1 MKFVIALILTLALI
15 VPMTA
20 QTTSVQNIGTSAA
33 KSFVPVMEYDP
44 ARDASL
50 DIAAA
55 LAEADST
62 GRNIMVEVGG
72 KWCKWCGYLD
82 KFFEQNQN
90 LREFRD
96 QNYVMVKVNF
106 SPENENKKTLSQYPE
121 IGGYPHIFIL
131 GKGGKVLQSQDT
143 SKLEEGRG
151 YSASAMATFLQEWAP
166 KK

>member
-1 MKFVIALILTLALI
+1 MKFVIALILTIALVI
-15 VPMTA
+15 PMTA
-20 QTTSVQNIGTSAA
+20 QTAAVQGVSTNTS
-33 KSFVPVMEYDP
+33 KSFVPVTEYDP

-55 LAEADST
+55 IAEADRT
-62 GRNIMVEVGG
+62 GRNVMVEVGG

-82 KFFEQNQN
+82 KFFEQNSS

-106 SPENENKKTLSQYPE
+106 SPENENKKTLSQYPA
-121 IGGYPHIFIL
+121 IAGYPHIFIL
-131 GKGGKVLQSQDT
+131 GTGGKMLQSQDT

-151 YSASAMATFLQEWAP
+151 YSTSAVATFLQEWAP